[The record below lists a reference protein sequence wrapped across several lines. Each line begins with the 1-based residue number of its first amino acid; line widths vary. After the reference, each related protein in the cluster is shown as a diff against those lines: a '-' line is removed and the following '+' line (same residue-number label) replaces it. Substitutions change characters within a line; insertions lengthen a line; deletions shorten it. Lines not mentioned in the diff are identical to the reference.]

1 MYKPAALIKD
11 LSFNKEKT
19 FWFLQIS
26 GWTLFYFQHVFVFSG
41 IVDFTVNSLLNKTI
55 TWAIG
60 FVISIFLRFSLRKID
75 FLKYSF
81 ISLSII
87 IFVSS
92 FVCSIIWEGASLLT
106 FEFIQSLKIEL
117 KDITFWT
124 VVVGVFRNNVV
135 FIGWSGLYFGIKF
148 WMEWVLQKEKTDN
161 ALTLAHNAEY
171 EMLRYQ
177 LNPHFLFNTLS
188 SLRALTSEENVKAK
202 EIITKISE
210 FLRYTLITSGNNEV
224 PLKNEIEVV
233 KNYLDIEKVR
243 FEEELLVEFD
253 IDPAAEMCLIP
264 IFLIHPLVEN
274 AIKHGMQ
281 TSPIPLKIFITAK
294 MIDNILYLCVTN
306 TGSWINRTEK
316 NSTGK
321 GLENINK
328 RLEIFSPVYHSF
340 EVIKNTDSVQVKLSL
355 KTRTN
360 KF

>member
-1 MYKPAALIKD
+1 MYKQSSLIKE
-11 LSFNKEKT
+11 LSTNKEKT

-26 GWTLFYFQHVFVFSG
+26 GWTVFYFQHVFVFSG
-41 IVDFTVNSLLNKTI
+41 IIDFTINSLLNKTV
-55 TWAIG
+55 TWAFG
-60 FVISIFLRFSLRKID
+60 FIISILLRYRLRKIN
-75 FLKYSF
+75 FLDYSF

-92 FVCSIIWEGASLLT
+92 FVSSIIWEAASLVT
-106 FEFIQSLKIEL
+106 FEFFTSLKTEL
-117 KDITFWT
+117 VDLTFRT
-124 VVVGVFRNNVV
+124 IIVGVFRNNVV

-161 ALTLAHNAEY
+161 ALTLAHNAQY

-188 SLRALTSEENVKAK
+188 SLRALISEENVKAK

-210 FLRYTLITSGNNEV
+210 FLRYTLIESDNNEV
-224 PLKNEIEVV
+224 PLLNEIEVI

-243 FEEELLVEFD
+243 FEDELLVEFD
-253 IDPAAEMCLIP
+253 IDPAAETCPIP

-281 TSPIPLKIFITAK
+281 TCPIPLKISISAK
-294 MIDNILYLCVTN
+294 MTDNVLSVSVSN
-306 TGSWINRTEK
+306 TGSWIERREK

-321 GLENINK
+321 GLENIKK
-328 RLEIFSPVYHSF
+328 RLEIYSPAHHDF
-340 EVIKNTDSVQVKLSL
+340 QIIKNADSVQVKLSL
-355 KTRTN
+355 KRRIT
-360 KF
+360 KL

>member
-1 MYKPAALIKD
+1 MYKQSSLIKE
-11 LSFNKEKT
+11 LSTNKEKT

-26 GWTLFYFQHVFVFSG
+26 GWTVFYFQHVFVFSG
-41 IVDFTVNSLLNKTI
+41 IIDFTLNSLLNKTI

-60 FVISIFLRFSLRKID
+60 FIISILLRYRLKKINFLE
-75 FLKYSF
+75 YSF

-92 FVCSIIWEGASLLT
+92 FVSSIIWEAASLVT
-106 FEFIQSLKIEL
+106 FEFITSLKSEL
-117 KDITFWT
+117 VDLTFRT
-124 VVVGVFRNNVV
+124 IIVGVFRNNVV
-135 FIGWSGLYFGIKF
+135 VIGWSGLYFGIKF
-148 WMEWVLQKEKTDN
+148 WMEWVSQKEKTDN
-161 ALTLAHNAEY
+161 ALTLAHNAQY

-188 SLRALTSEENVKAK
+188 SLRALISEENVKAK

-210 FLRYTLITSGNNEV
+210 FLRYTLIESDNNEV
-224 PLKNEIEVV
+224 PLLNEIEVI

-243 FEEELLVEFD
+243 FEDELLVEFD
-253 IDPAAEMCLIP
+253 IDQAAETCLIP

-281 TSPIPLKIFITAK
+281 TCPIPLKISISAK
-294 MIDNILYLCVTN
+294 MTDNVLSVSVRN
-306 TGSWINRTEK
+306 TGSWIERRK

-321 GLENINK
+321 GLENIKK
-328 RLEIFSPVYHSF
+328 RLEIYSPAHHDF
-340 EVIKNTDSVQVKLSL
+340 QIIKNADSVQINLSL
-355 KTRTN
+355 KRRIT

>member
-1 MYKPAALIKD
+1 MYKQMALIKD
-11 LSFNKEKT
+11 LSSNKEKT

-41 IVDFTVNSLLNKTI
+41 IIDFTVNSLLNKTI

-60 FVISIFLRFSLRKID
+60 FVISILLRYRLKKID
-75 FLKYSF
+75 FLEYSF

-92 FVCSIIWEGASLLT
+92 FVCSIIWEGASLVT
-106 FEFIQSLKIEL
+106 FEFVQFLKIEL
-117 KDITFWT
+117 RDITFWT

-148 WMEWVLQKEKTDN
+148 WMEWVSQKEKTDN
-161 ALTLAHNAEY
+161 ALTLAHNAQY

-210 FLRYTLITSGNNEV
+210 FLRYTLIESDNNEV
-224 PLKNEIEVV
+224 PLLNEIEVI
-233 KNYLDIEKVR
+233 KNYLDIEKIR
-243 FEEELLVEFD
+243 FEDELLVEFD
-253 IDPAAEMCLIP
+253 VDPAAETCPIP

-281 TSPIPLKIFITAK
+281 TSPIPLKIIITAK
-294 MIDNILYLCVTN
+294 MEEEILYVSVIN
-306 TGSWINRTEK
+306 TGSWIERREK

-321 GLENINK
+321 GLENIKK
-328 RLEIFSPVYHSF
+328 RLEIFSPAHHNF
-340 EVIKNTDSVQVKLSL
+340 EVIKNADSVEVRLSL
-355 KTRTN
+355 KTRIN

>member
-1 MYKPAALIKD
+1 MAMTIKFNFKSKSAQILLHSLVWLFFLNFPFLFFNDDISLIRLTEHFFRSLLLIVLFYTNSLILIPKFLTKNKIGIYILSILTSIILYIILCVLSDYLNHVIFSIPRCHPLYFIIPKSFFAALFILG
-11 LSFNKEKT
+11 LSTSFKVTIEWFNSERQKKELETEK
-19 FWFLQIS
+19 LAS
-26 GWTLFYFQHVFVFSG
+26 EL
-41 IVDFTVNSLLNKTI
+41 
-55 TWAIG
+55 A
-60 FVISIFLRFSLRKID
+60 
-75 FLKYSF
+75 FLKSQ
-81 ISLSII
+81 I
-87 IFVSS
+87 
-92 FVCSIIWEGASLLT
+92 
-106 FEFIQSLKIEL
+106 
-117 KDITFWT
+117 
-124 VVVGVFRNNVV
+124 
-135 FIGWSGLYFGIKF
+135 
-148 WMEWVLQKEKTDN
+148 
-161 ALTLAHNAEY
+161 
-171 EMLRYQ
+171 
-177 LNPHFLFNTLS
+177 NPHFLFNTLS

-321 GLENINK
+321 GLENIKK
-328 RLEIFSPVYHSF
+328 RLEIFSPTHHNF
-340 EVIKNTDSVQVKLSL
+340 EVIKNAETVEVKLSL
-355 KTRTN
+355 KRRID